1 MAAPAYA
8 TPITVRRYSFPALE
22 WGSFYPPGI
31 SLANMRRSLH
41 KSGLSAPR
49 ADPLLLVVRLLRP
62 HEVQTW
68 PPQSPALTATDGQT
82 ADAWRL
88 LAIWFSGFGYIIT
101 AIPAAVFIAS
111 LAQIDPV
118 QLWALFGLAA
128 VPSCFIWHKLVINWA
143 SGGR

>member
-1 MAAPAYA
+1 MPA
-8 TPITVRRYSFPALE
+8 
-22 WGSFYPPGI
+22 
-31 SLANMRRSLH
+31 
-41 KSGLSAPR
+41 
-49 ADPLLLVVRLLRP
+49 

-88 LAIWFSGFGYIIT
+88 LAIYGFSGFGYIIT
-101 AIPAAVFIAS
+101 ATYLPLFLSAS

-128 VPSCFIWHKLVINWA
+128 VPSCFIWHKLVIKL
-143 SGGR
+143 GFRRR